1 MDPVAQPQSIAAKSR
16 QTLAAGDSPLGGGAS
31 VKHAPAPPPPFAH
44 AMAFATA
51 WLHTQSD
58 AHAASCVEHPRHIQS
73 QQPANAGTGCQ
84 DTAGHPLSPA
94 IPTMGG
100 RVEPAVPELVEGV
113 EPSGKGSDDAM
124 SSSPVAAA
132 SSPAPASEKALV
144 RPPHAAARAT
154 VASPESRLRIC
165 NCMRPPYKQPVG
177 TSVGKPAQLEH
188 VRGSESPR
196 PESGHWAKRAT
207 RV

>member
-1 MDPVAQPQSIAAKSR
+1 MSVRVHVEASELVPMDPVAQPQSIAAKSR

-84 DTAGHPLSPA
+84 DTAGHPPSPA
-94 IPTMGG
+94 IPTIGG
-100 RVEPAVPELVEGV
+100 GVEPALPEPVAGGQ
-113 EPSGKGSDDAM
+113 PSREANGDAIY
-124 SSSPVAAA
+124 SSPRAAA
-132 SSPAPASEKALV
+132 SSP
-144 RPPHAAARAT
+144 PP
-154 VASPESRLRIC
+154 
-165 NCMRPPYKQPVG
+165 
-177 TSVGKPAQLEH
+177 
-188 VRGSESPR
+188 
-196 PESGHWAKRAT
+196 
-207 RV
+207 